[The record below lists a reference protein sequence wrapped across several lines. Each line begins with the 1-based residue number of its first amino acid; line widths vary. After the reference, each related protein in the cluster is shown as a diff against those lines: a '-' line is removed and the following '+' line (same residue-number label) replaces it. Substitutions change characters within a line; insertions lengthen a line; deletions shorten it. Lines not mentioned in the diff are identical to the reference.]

1 MQTNLYPIEGDYATI
16 HNSRYTQEAVTR
28 LESGQ
33 VIYCHQLEF
42 ALSCEELV
50 LLTPDLCDTRKKNIS
65 YDYNKQRLSGLSKH
79 NPYAPQVQ
87 MMMHRYAQ
95 FSKIL
100 VDTVLPDYHDKIQ
113 WGRTSFRP
121 TEIEGRKRSKRQD
134 DTRVHVDAFPATPV
148 QGLRI
153 LRVFCNINP
162 EGKPRVWHL
171 GEPFEKVLHQ
181 FAPKVRRYS
190 PFKAKLLRAF
200 KATKTLRSRYDHYM
214 LSLHDSMK
222 LDDTYQNQAPKEQI
236 DFPPKSTWIVFT
248 DLVSHAALSGQYLLE
263 QTFYLPVEG
272 MNRPELSP
280 LRVIEGLRHA
290 SLPC

>member
-1 MQTNLYPIEGDYATI
+1 MPTHLYPLEGDYATI
-16 HNSRYTQEAVTR
+16 NNTLCTQETVTR
-28 LESGQ
+28 LELGQ

-42 ALSCEELV
+42 SLSSEEQV

-65 YDYNKQRLSGLSKH
+65 CDYNKRRLSGLSKH
-79 NPYAPQVQ
+79 NPYAPQALK
-87 MMMHRYAQ
+87 MLHRYAQ

-100 VDTVLPDYHDKIQ
+100 VDTILPDYHNKIQ

-134 DTRVHVDAFPATPV
+134 DTRIHVDAFPATPV

-153 LRVFCNINP
+153 LRIFCNINP
-162 EGKPRVWHL
+162 EGKARVWHL
-171 GEPFEKVLHQ
+171 GEPFEQVLQQ

-190 PFKAKLLRAF
+190 PLKAKLLRAI
-200 KATKTLRSRYDHYM
+200 KATKTLRSPYDHYM

-222 LDDTYQNQAPKEQI
+222 LDDTYQNQVPKERV

-263 QTFYLPVEG
+263 QTFYLPVDG

-280 LRVIEGLRHA
+280 IRVIEGLGNA
-290 SLPC
+290 SPPC